1 MNFPLFYLIL
11 SLLSYKLLFHS
22 NQDIGVFT
30 CILCVLCAWSIT
42 IFIISLYG
50 EPDIANYADSDDPF
64 MQSVNNTNQFFV
76 FMTEQVC
83 ALPFFSSRF
92 RLACS
97 SLFNKND
104 D

>member
-1 MNFPLFYLIL
+1 MNFALFYLIL

-22 NQDIGVFT
+22 NQDIGVVT

-42 IFIISLYG
+42 IFILSLYG
-50 EPDIANYADSDDPF
+50 QQDISNYADSDDPF
-64 MQSVNNTNQFFV
+64 MQYANNTNQFFAS
-76 FMTEQVC
+76 MTEQVC
-83 ALPFFSSRF
+83 ALPFFSSQF

-97 SLFNKND
+97 SLFNKTD